1 LFKPVHLILRASLRK
16 SALPIV
22 LLLTMALLF
31 AQWTGLKHRI
41 VHAAMTPLHLQSQ
54 PLLQSAFSSQ
64 PDSQRPSSLA
74 STFGS
79 GSDTD
84 LSHSCLAFDAAT
96 VADSIH
102 TPPFLLPLLT
112 SAQVLSFWA
121 AFISWD
127 APLSL
132 CFSSRAPPSRR

>member
-1 LFKPVHLILRASLRK
+1 MHLILRTTLRR

-41 VHAAMTPLHLQSQ
+41 VHAAMAPLHLQSQ
-54 PLLQSAFSSQ
+54 ALPQSESSSQ
-64 PDSQRPSSLA
+64 PESALQSQPVSPLKSLA
-74 STFGS
+74 SS

-96 VADSIH
+96 VADSMH

-112 SAQVLSFWA
+112 SIQVLSLWA
-121 AFISWD
+121 AYISWD
-127 APLSL
+127 APLTL
-132 CFSSRAPPSRR
+132 CFSSRAPPPR